1 MGKYTAIFQV
11 CIAFLCVL
19 LSLHYVVSDILL
31 WDFVPTTKFTLF
43 YIINLWKK
51 SIFMV
56 SKQVSEYFL
65 QNSDQKIIFPYYF
78 IWYSFSIILFNII
91 SNLLYII
98 SHIFLYHLNLFWSQ
112 YAAILMYVLTFLTVP

>member
-1 MGKYTAIFQV
+1 MGKYTAKFLV
-11 CIAFLCVL
+11 WIAFLCVL